1 MYEGFLGHFGLA
13 RNPFQVSPDPAHFY
27 STVAHDE
34 AVLQLVSRIEARQG
48 FLVLTGDA
56 GTGKTMVLRYLLDWL
71 RKYSYSTAYVFYPLF
86 RSTDVLELILGDF
99 GIPCHSHSKRE
110 LMLTLK
116 NWLIDRRKMGD
127 CPVIIIDEAQAL
139 KSRTLRKLGALL
151 KMEVQGSRLVQLVL
165 AGQPRL
171 EKKLNRPRLAWL
183 QRQMMCHCKLPAL
196 TMPETASYIGS
207 RLTGAGAAADTVAF
221 AQESVLEIFQH
232 SRGIPRVINLLCEHA
247 LLAAYRDRRKA
258 VIPSDVV
265 RAAQYFDLF
274 DAAEE
279 SKAESPSGAFRSLI
293 PFPDTE
299 SAAEPEPGG
308 SEDQPASVVEF
319 DPAVAGRE
327 AEPALAAP
335 MAPVAV
341 REPTPLEI
349 ESAATPILTAREP
362 MPVTVVSVH
371 VLMPECAVSRNDL
384 EPAIGIDVNGDETV
398 LTLEPKLAAPE
409 AGAGE
414 SSAALAA
421 PAAEAD
427 TEAEPEPVVAVTAL
441 EAVPEVPAS
450 AAKKLAPVTATPLV
464 VPTPVA
470 AAASLHPTNHRPR
483 TAARNGLAREE
494 VLAVPRPARG
504 GSTKTCNS
512 PPKPVHFPNREARA
526 RLVRAKTRFVQ
537 YWRAVV
543 CSLIRDGRKFGRQCS
558 IWLQKPADTAW
569 SSAVKQRTFLAV
581 SAWLRQPLHS
591 RQVAREH
598 PQTSSISHKHI

>member
-13 RNPFQVSPDPAHFY
+13 RNPFQVSPDPANYY
-27 STVAHDE
+27 STAAHDE
-34 AVLQLVSRIEARQG
+34 ALLQLVSRLEARQG

-86 RSTDVLELILGDF
+86 RSTDLLELILADF

-127 CPVIIIDEAQAL
+127 CPAIIIDEAQAL
-139 KSRTLRKLGALL
+139 KSRTLGKLGALL

-171 EKKLNRPRLAWL
+171 EKKLNRPKLAWL

-196 TMPETASYIGS
+196 TTLETAGYIGS
-207 RLTGAGAAADTVAF
+207 RLTRAGAADTEAF
-221 AQESVLEIFQH
+221 AEESVLEIFHH

-247 LLAAYRDRRKA
+247 LLAAYGDRRKA

-265 RAAQYFDLF
+265 RAAEYFDLC
-274 DAAEE
+274 DEAKE
-279 SKAESPSGAFRSLI
+279 SKKESRSGAFRSLI
-293 PFPDTE
+293 PFPDTQR
-299 SAAEPEPGG
+299 AA
-308 SEDQPASVVEF
+308 
-319 DPAVAGRE
+319 DPQH
-327 AEPALAAP
+327 
-335 MAPVAV
+335 AV
-341 REPTPLEI
+341 REPTPLVI
-349 ESAATPILTAREP
+349 ESAATPILTALEP
-362 MPVTVVSVH
+362 VPVTVVSVH
-371 VLMPECAVSRNDL
+371 VLTPEYAVSRNEA
-384 EPAIGIDVNGDETV
+384 EPAIRIGANEDETV
-398 LTLEPKLAAPE
+398 LAFDPTLAASQ
-409 AGAGE
+409 AGARE

-427 TEAEPEPVVAVTAL
+427 TEAEPEPVVAATAL
-441 EAVPEVPAS
+441 EAVPEVAVPAT
-450 AAKKLAPVTATPLV
+450 KKLVSVTATPIV

-470 AAASLHPTNHRPR
+470 AAASVHPTNHRPR
-483 TAARNGLAREE
+483 TPAKNGLALEE
-494 VLAVPRPARG
+494 VPAVPRPARG
-504 GSTKTCNS
+504 GSRKTCNS
-512 PPKPVHFPNREARA
+512 QPNPVHFQNHEAVV
-526 RLVRAKTRFVQ
+526 RLVRAKTRFVW
-537 YWRAVV
+537 YWRAVA

-569 SSAVKQRTFLAV
+569 TSAVKQRTFLAV

-591 RQVAREH
+591 GPVAREH
-598 PQTSSISHKHI
+598 PQTSSASHKHF